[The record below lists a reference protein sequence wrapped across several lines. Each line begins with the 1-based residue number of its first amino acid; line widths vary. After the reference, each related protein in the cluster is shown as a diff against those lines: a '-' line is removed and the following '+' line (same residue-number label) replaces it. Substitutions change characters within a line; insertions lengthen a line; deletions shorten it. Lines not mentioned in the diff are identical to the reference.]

1 MTSLL
6 QKAFEVT
13 SKLPALEQNIL
24 ARTVLDEIESE
35 KKWDDL
41 FAESEDVLAQ
51 LATEALREEEQ
62 GTTTDVLRANHQR
75 LQSGQ
80 ILGGEKIVWFWA
92 GTHADYDGLL
102 RQMKKA

>member
-6 QKAFEVT
+6 QKAFEVA
-13 SKLPALEQNIL
+13 SKLPALEQHIL

-41 FAESEDVLAQ
+41 FAESEDFLAQ

-62 GTTTDVLRANHQR
+62 GTTTELDPNR
-75 LQSGQ
+75 L
-80 ILGGEKIVWFWA
+80 
-92 GTHADYDGLL
+92 
-102 RQMKKA
+102 

>member
-6 QKAFEVT
+6 QKAFEVA

-41 FAESEDVLAQ
+41 FAESEDFLAQ

-62 GTTTDVLRANHQR
+62 GTTTELDPNKL
-75 LQSGQ
+75 
-80 ILGGEKIVWFWA
+80 
-92 GTHADYDGLL
+92 
-102 RQMKKA
+102 

>member
-1 MTSLL
+1 MTRLL
-6 QKAFEVT
+6 QKAFEVA

-62 GTTTDVLRANHQR
+62 DTTTDLLRANHQR
-75 LQSGQ
+75 LQSGRNS
-80 ILGGEKIVWFWA
+80 GW
-92 GTHADYDGLL
+92 
-102 RQMKKA
+102 